1 MTDVFIF
8 TSPRDPRAKPLFD
21 ELLIEYSTRY
31 GTYFSPAGA
40 SEELN
45 RYPLEAFEPPQGNFG
60 LLLRDGVAIAG
71 GAFKAYD
78 DRTAEVKRM
87 WTHSGLRRQGLAR
100 RVLVELEAQA
110 VRQGYARFYLTTG
123 FRQPEAVG
131 LYRANGYTPLFDVD
145 ADPEQYGRLPFEK
158 ALTAAAISAV

>member
-21 ELLIEYSTRY
+21 ELLIEYDRRY
-31 GTYFSPAGA
+31 GTYFNPAGA
-40 SEELN
+40 AEELN

-60 LLLRDGVAIAG
+60 LLLRDGAAIAG

-78 DRTAEVKRM
+78 AQTAEVKRM

-110 VRQGYARFYLTTG
+110 VRQGYARFFLTTA

-131 LYRANGYTPLFDVD
+131 LYLNHGYTPLFDVT
-145 ADPEQYGRLPFEK
+145 ADPETIGKLPFEK
-158 ALTAAAISAV
+158 ALSRAAVSAA